1 MIFVRK
7 TMCMEKKVQ
16 PSEEF
21 MDKYNNNK
29 NNNNFKRNKFT
40 NFVNEQIHSKSVHV
54 VNDGNGNDIGFLP
67 TNVAISKAKQNGLDL
82 VQIAFSNG
90 VSICRI
96 CDHGKFLYEQKQKQK
111 MAKKQA
117 KNSMQD
123 LKEICFSIRIDDNDK
138 NVKIN
143 HIKKF
148 LAENCKVKIT
158 MQFQKREMNMLNYGK
173 DIMKSILNELNGI
186 AILDTMPKAENRSIF
201 CIVKPIKK

>member
-1 MIFVRK
+1 
-7 TMCMEKKVQ
+7 
-16 PSEEF
+16 
-21 MDKYNNNK
+21 MDKNNYNNNNK
-29 NNNNFKRNKFT
+29 KNKF
-40 NFVNEQIHSKSVHV
+40 VNPINERIHCREVHV
-54 VNDGNGNDIGFLP
+54 VNDGDGVDIGFMP
-67 TNVAISKAKQNGLDL
+67 TNVALSKAKSKGLDL
-82 VQIAFSNG
+82 VQIAFNNG

-117 KNSMQD
+117 KASMQD

-148 LAENCKVKIT
+148 LSENCKVKIT
-158 MQFQKREMNMLNYGK
+158 MQFQKREMNMLEYGK
-173 DIMKSILNELNGI
+173 EIMKSILAELEGI
-186 AILDTMPKAENRSIF
+186 AVLDTMPKAENRAIF